1 MSDEALREDRDAVAI
16 VTLNRPDKLNAINDA
31 MKAVIFGAVEDL
43 RERRDLRA
51 LLIRAKGRFFT
62 AGIDVGGTT
71 LTDPGESDDR
81 SGSEVRRDYRRDL
94 HVFLDEMEA
103 VEKPI
108 VMAIHAP
115 CLGVGVEMAGAVDFR
130 LAAESARFGLPE
142 IDLGVIA
149 GSGGVSRFTRLC
161 GVGWSKWLNV
171 AGEQIDARTA
181 QMAGFVQAV
190 YPDETFEEEV
200 WAFLRAIDLP
210 ATRGSGRG
218 EARRRAL
225 QGPRP
230 EPGAPRRATGQHAL
244 HDGRQHRTRGPGHE
258 PWKGEALEGG
268 PLPPRLHPV
277 DPEPTKRLG
286 LPNGWQRLHDP
297 WLLDA
302 VGIQPED
309 EVGEGLAGEARR
321 ARRQRVRGRQP
332 SRTSASCPGRR
343 TVARPA

>member
-1 MSDEALREDRDAVAI
+1 MSDEALREDRDGIAI
-16 VTLNRPDKLNAINDA
+16 VTLNRPKKLNAINEA
-31 MKAVIFGAVEDL
+31 MKAVIFGAVDDL

-51 LLIRAKGRFFT
+51 LLIRARGRFFT
-62 AGIDVGGTT
+62 AGIDVGDTA
-71 LTDPGESDDR
+71 LTDSGEDDDR

-142 IDLGVIA
+142 IDLGVMA

-200 WAFLRAIDLP
+200 WAFC
-210 ATRGSGRG
+210 
-218 EARRRAL
+218 
-225 QGPRP
+225 
-230 EPGAPRRATGQHAL
+230 
-244 HDGRQHRTRGPGHE
+244 
-258 PWKGEALEGG
+258 
-268 PLPPRLHPV
+268 
-277 DPEPTKRLG
+277 
-286 LPNGWQRLHDP
+286 QRL
-297 WLLDA
+297 
-302 VGIQPED
+302 V
-309 EVGEGLAGEARR
+309 
-321 ARRQRVRGRQP
+321 
-332 SRTSASCPGRR
+332 S
-343 TVARPA
+343 RPAEVQAAAKLAVELCKDLDRTQGRHVERLVNTPFMMTDNTELVAKVMNRGKSKKS